1 MPILGQAAI
10 KNIVDWVSLKKTEIC
25 FVRVWSLEVQDKV
38 PACWVLR
45 RALVL
50 ACKWLPSRCPQ
61 MAESE

>member
-10 KNIVDWVSLKKTEIC
+10 TKYRRLGKFEKTEIC

-38 PACWVLR
+38 LACWVLR
-45 RALVL
+45 RALAL